1 MHAVM
6 EGAINHCGL
15 LNYRKLYC
23 LIGLIAKLFCELF
36 FPGFCFFSGLEAG
49 SFPNV
54 ISISKIISGKC
65 LQESY
70 FVDESFSQEVQIS

>member
-1 MHAVM
+1 MNAVI

-23 LIGLIAKLFCELF
+23 LIGLIAKLCFVNYF
-36 FPGFCFFSGLEAG
+36 FQVFVFSGLEAG

-54 ISISKIISGKC
+54 ISISEIISGKC

-70 FVDESFSQEVQIS
+70 FVD